1 MDFSLD
7 AKTDEDFFGALKR
20 ENTNLEHLF
29 EYETQRGV
37 GSEKQESLK
46 YQPTKQAVS
55 DNAVKSVAGGAV
67 TTVQAWQT
75 LLARVAQAYK
85 EGVCIGKVGVALL
98 QSVKN
103 EYRIIIYKAKLNVLT
118 TCSLR
123 TEMAQ
128 IHRQNN
134 YLQFYDDDL
143 RCWSIYFDV
152 EANTE
157 EFVAKLAEL
166 KIEVSEGEKNERYD
180 VISETE
186 ITQNKNLEF
195 HANKQID
202 AKGAE
207 KPVVAATKP
216 SKTSLITRM
225 AKMGQQ
231 LPKLSAAPHLESSA
245 DATDSSDAEIVST
258 PIESTLLKHQSTTRN
273 SNRMLAKTQPLPVS
287 QINHYA
293 NSTVSSAFD
302 SPFMQMMLSENRTHS
317 SELRMN
323 INRLE
328 SKVEKVID
336 KIDLLHSSSSDK
348 TNKEDEILALE
359 EKVLELKKEN
369 RRLRQASKGKND
381 NVETTSCEQILQMYS
396 EELENVNLANTDS
409 LERLVGDLL
418 QQRAALHEKLEELKK
433 DLTEKNAQLKTHQSH
448 IDDEQDMLAKTIVK
462 AEQFEE
468 EVKVLRKHLKDKE
481 KIEIDLRQ
489 ELAESNKAN
498 IAQKQQEKLEGE
510 VKSLQQRLVEKEKM
524 ESDLRHQLA
533 ETNKEC
539 IEQRQKYEESRQK
552 EALANALVRDLQEQ
566 NIKLQRKLDEHHRF
580 GEDTDMPHEESLPV
594 EQQIEAVLKKTMNNL
609 YASLSTKLENV
620 VPMQKNA
627 VIAIV
632 GKTIREETLKTM
644 DELKQ

>member
-46 YQPTKQAVS
+46 YQPTKQAAA

-85 EGVCIGKVGVALL
+85 EGVSIGKVGVALL

-231 LPKLSAAPHLESSA
+231 LPKLSAAAHLESSV

-328 SKVEKVID
+328 SKFEKVID
-336 KIDLLHSSSSDK
+336 KIDLLNSSSSDK

-369 RRLRQASKGKND
+369 RRLRQASKGKNE
-381 NVETTSCEQILQMYS
+381 NVDTTSCEQILQMYS
-396 EELENVNLANTDS
+396 EELENVNLANTNS

-433 DLTEKNAQLKTHQSH
+433 DLTEKNVQLKTHQSH

-462 AEQFEE
+462 VEQFEE

-489 ELAESNKAN
+489 ELAESNKED
-498 IAQKQQEKLEGE
+498 IAQRQQEKLEGE
-510 VKSLQQRLVEKEKM
+510 VKSLQQHLVEKEKM
-524 ESDLRHQLA
+524 ESDLRHQLV
-533 ETNKEC
+533 ESNKEC

-552 EALANALVRDLQEQ
+552 EALATDLVRDLQEQ
-566 NIKLQRKLDEHHRF
+566 NIKLERKLDEHHRF
-580 GEDTDMPHEESLPV
+580 GESLPV
-594 EQQIEAVLKKTMNNL
+594 EKQIEAVLKKTMNNL